1 MLAQCSL
8 HGGPLKIPKG
18 GKATRFP
25 AREQKKNTSSD
36 KWKSRCNA
44 QKREVVSTK
53 VEEETR

>member
-25 AREQKKNTSSD
+25 AREQKKIQVAISGNQGVMRKKEKLSV
-36 KWKSRCNA
+36 
-44 QKREVVSTK
+44 QK
-53 VEEETR
+53 

>member
-25 AREQKKNTSSD
+25 ARERKK
-36 KWKSRCNA
+36 KYK
-44 QKREVVSTK
+44 
-53 VEEETR
+53 